1 MPCKICKIKPVIKI
15 PNSPRIVCKKC
26 FLEYF
31 EKKVRRTIRVHKLIA
46 KKDIIAIGL
55 SGGKD
60 SLTCLDILSRV
71 VHDRKRLIAITIDE
85 GIKGYRNKTLKDAK
99 KFCKENSIN
108 LKIFSYKKEFN
119 YTLDEIIKI
128 LKVNPCMV
136 CGVFRRY
143 LLNKKSRELGADI
156 LATGH
161 NLDDECQSIMM
172 NQFKGN
178 LGLSAKLGPKT
189 GIIAHKKF
197 IGRIKP
203 LYFMTEK
210 EVRAYAFLK
219 NFEVNFTECP
229 NSKNTFRSYVYD
241 ILNLLEDR
249 NPGTKHSILQSF
261 LEILP
266 LLKERY
272 KDREIKTCKQ
282 CSEPSAKEICR
293 ACEFVNLIKLSRT
306 SP

>member
-1 MPCKICKIKPVIKI
+1 MPCKLCQIKPVIRI
-15 PNSPRIVCKKC
+15 PNSPRRVCKKC

-31 EKKVRRTIRVHKLIA
+31 EKKVRRTIRVNKLIG
-46 KKDIIAIGL
+46 KKDIIAVGL

-60 SLTCLDILSRV
+60 SLSCLSLLCKIIP
-71 VHDRKRLIAITIDE
+71 DRKRLFAIAIDE
-85 GIKGYRNKTLKDAK
+85 GIHGYRAITLKDAK
-99 KFCKENSIN
+99 KFCKENN
-108 LKIFSYKKEFN
+108 VELKIFSYKKEFN

-143 LLNKKSRELGADI
+143 LLNKKARELGATK

-178 LGLSAKLGPKT
+178 IGLSAKLGPKT
-189 GIIAHKKF
+189 GTIAHQKF
-197 IGRIKP
+197 IERIKP
-203 LYFMTEK
+203 LYFMMEK

-219 NFEVNFTECP
+219 GFQVNFIECP
-229 NSKNTFRSYVYD
+229 NSKGTFRSYIYD
-241 ILNLLEDR
+241 VLNSLEER
-249 NPGTKHSILQSF
+249 NPGTKHSIVQSF

-272 KDREIKTCKQ
+272 KDKDITSCKQ

-293 ACEFVNLIKLSRT
+293 ACEFVNALKKSV
-306 SP
+306 

>member
-1 MPCKICKIKPVIKI
+1 MPCKICQIKPVIKI
-15 PNSPRIVCKKC
+15 PNNPRKVCKRC

-31 EKKVRRTIRVHKLIA
+31 EKKVRKNIRVNKLIT
-46 KKDIIAIGL
+46 KKDIVAVGL

-71 VHDRKRLIAITIDE
+71 IHDKKRLFAIAIDE
-85 GIKGYRNKTLKDAK
+85 GIHGYRSITLKDAR
-99 KFCKENSIN
+99 KFCKEKNIKLN
-108 LKIFSYKKEFN
+108 IFSYKKEFGK
-119 YTLDEIIKI
+119 TLDEIVKI

-143 LLNKKSRELGADI
+143 LLNKKSRELKATK

-178 LGLSAKLGPKT
+178 IGLSAKLGPRT
-189 GIIAHKKF
+189 GAVAHKSF
-197 IGRIKP
+197 IERIKP

-219 NFEVNFTECP
+219 GFQVCFTECP
-229 NSKNTFRSYVYD
+229 NSKDTFRSYIYD
-241 ILNLLEDR
+241 MLNSIEER
-249 NPGTKHSILQSF
+249 NEGTKHSILQSF
-261 LEILP
+261 LDILP

-272 KDREIKTCKQ
+272 KDREINECKQ
-282 CSEPSAKEICR
+282 CKEPAAKELCR
-293 ACEFVNLIKLSRT
+293 ACEFINAIKK
-306 SP
+306 

>member
-1 MPCKICKIKPVIKI
+1 MPCKICETKPVIRI
-15 PNSPRIVCKKC
+15 PNNPRKVCKKC

-31 EKKVRRTIRVHKLIA
+31 ERKVRRTIRVNRLIS
-46 KKDIIAIGL
+46 KKDIIAVGL

-60 SLTCLDILSRV
+60 SITCLKILSEV
-71 VHDRKRLIAITIDE
+71 VPDRKRIVAIAIDE
-85 GIKGYRNKTLKDAK
+85 GIKGYRSKTLSDAK
-99 KFCKENSIN
+99 KFCKSNSIN
-108 LKIFSYKKEFN
+108 LRIFSYKKEFN
-119 YTLDEIIKI
+119 YALDEMIKL
-128 LKVNPCMV
+128 LKVNPCMI

-143 LLNKKSRELGADI
+143 LLNKKARELKATK

-178 LGLSAKLGPKT
+178 IGLSAKLGPKT
-189 GIIAHKKF
+189 GNVTHKGF
-197 IGRIKP
+197 IERIKP

-210 EVRAYAFLK
+210 EVRAYALLK
-219 NFEVNFTECP
+219 NFNIAFTECP

-241 ILNLLEDR
+241 LLNNLEER
-249 NPGTKHSILQSF
+249 NPGTKHSIVQSF
-261 LEILP
+261 IEILP

-272 KDREIKTCKQ
+272 KEKEIKTCKQ

-293 ACEFVNLIKLSRT
+293 ACYFVNALKK
-306 SP
+306 PV